1 VSKFW
6 VRMDNGGTYCAEGSP
21 PTCFEQQLEN
31 PTNQESDRALSQLQE
46 ATDRINK
53 ILGETALNASSASR
67 KIVFLAVRGPDGHDR
82 LQLSYIDTS
91 VKVTTF
97 FG

>member
-1 VSKFW
+1 VSRFW
-6 VRMDNGGTYCAEGSP
+6 VRMDNGATYCAEGSP

-31 PTNQESDRALSQLQE
+31 PSNQESYHALSQLQE

-53 ILGETALNASSASR
+53 ILGETELNAPNASL
-67 KIVFLAVRGPDGHDR
+67 KIVFLAVRRPDGHDR
-82 LQLSYIDTS
+82 LQLSYIDTN

>member
-1 VSKFW
+1 MPLVNSRK
-6 VRMDNGGTYCAEGSP
+6 P
-21 PTCFEQQLEN
+21 PT
-31 PTNQESDRALSQLQE
+31 ES
-46 ATDRINK
+46 K
-53 ILGETALNASSASR
+53 KLGETALNASSASR
-67 KIVFLAVRGPDGHDR
+67 KIVFLAVRGSAGHDR